1 MGVKVINT
9 LFNPIVESK
18 IIITDNDTVNDIK
31 KIILKS
37 LPKTNLEINRLEFK
51 LKNKLTNEI
60 INLSSLSKPIFS
72 YKGFDEN
79 CEIYIFDSGYQINK
93 SISYIIQYGFPLFY
107 VLYLNYNTNFTKN
120 LTQRFTMIMSTT
132 HFLIRIIEGIFIM
145 KNKNNKTSISSLV
158 LNCIFYWVFYSL
170 ICAYDIFNENYIE
183 PNWSNIRYLFFI
195 SFFICEYFNF
205 THLIYYNNNYTN
217 FGLFKFVYCPFY
229 FFEILGWIC
238 FLIFTETIT
247 IFIFTLGIVFILIQK
262 SLKIKEE
269 EEGKIKNFNK
279 SKKNA
284 IIPFFI

>member
-1 MGVKVINT
+1 MEVKVINT
-9 LFNPIVESK
+9 LFYPQKESK
-18 IIITDNDTVNDIK
+18 IIITDNDTVYDIK

-37 LPKTNLEINRLEFK
+37 LPKANLEINRLEFK

-60 INLSSLSKPIFS
+60 IDLSFLSKPIFS

-79 CEIYIFDSGYQINK
+79 CEIYIIDSGYQINK
-93 SISYIIQYGFPLFY
+93 SIGYIIQYGFPLFY
-107 VLYLNYNTNFTKN
+107 VLYLYYNTNFTKK

-195 SFFICEYFNF
+195 SFFICEYLNF
-205 THLIYYNNNYTN
+205 THLISYNNNNTN

-229 FFEILGWIC
+229 FFEVLGWIS
-238 FLIFTETIT
+238 FLIFTETLT
-247 IFIFTLGIVFILIQK
+247 IFIFTLGIVFVLIHK

-269 EEGKIKNFNK
+269 EEGKITNFNK
-279 SKKNA
+279 SKKHA